1 MIKRFTYASVTQFV
15 VQDVLFLLKLKQ
27 VRQQDAY
34 RQTRGCAKCQFPF
47 TQLYFTINTIW

>member
-34 RQTRGCAKCQFPF
+34 RQTRGCAKCPFPF